1 MKVYVI
7 LERIFFE
14 PFQEDIAFRD
24 IKGTREE
31 AEKRYEELCVEAG
44 EKYVLGSQPV
54 IKERGENS
62 RWGTKEEQE
71 EYWRTVGRESFKSS
85 HSIEEKE
92 I

>member
-1 MKVYVI
+1 MLFWKEFSLNLFKKILLFVI
-7 LERIFFE
+7 SREQERR
-14 PFQEDIAFRD
+14 Q
-24 IKGTREE
+24 K
-31 AEKRYEELCVEAG
+31 KRYEELCVEAG